1 LLATAAIALWKFIL
15 ILVAALVS
23 SFKKLV
29 NRVKSIFSS
38 KKNDAPMEA
47 ERPMLPEITQST
59 DHDQY

>member
-1 LLATAAIALWKFIL
+1 L

-29 NRVKSIFSS
+29 NRVKGIFGS